1 MGGLQ
6 AKNSGVGCHALLQ
19 GIFPTYGLNPGLPH
33 CRWIFYHLSHQGR
46 ASQVVLVVKNPP
58 ANEGAARDT
67 GSISSS
73 GRSPGEGHGNSLQYS
88 CLENLMDRGTWW
100 ATVHAVAKSWTR
112 LSDFIFTFFHGYQRV
127 REVGRHQ
134 LGDWY

>member
-1 MGGLQ
+1 MLCLVIQSYPTLCNLVDCSPPGSSVPGDSPG
-6 AKNSGVGCHALLQ
+6 KNTRVDCHALFQ
-19 GIFPTYGLNPGLPH
+19 GIFSTQEPNPGLQH

-100 ATVHAVAKSWTR
+100 ATVHRVTKSRT
-112 LSDFIFTFFHGYQRV
+112 
-127 REVGRHQ
+127 
-134 LGDWY
+134 

>member
-1 MGGLQ
+1 MLLCDSLSLFTDSSTVSKGFPGGSEVKVSACNAGDLG
-6 AKNSGVGCHALLQ
+6 S
-19 GIFPTYGLNPGLPH
+19 IPGL
-33 CRWIFYHLSHQGR
+33 
-46 ASQVVLVVKNPP
+46 
-58 ANEGAARDT
+58 
-67 GSISSS
+67 
-73 GRSPGEGHGNSLQYS
+73 GRSPGESNGNPFQYS
-88 CLENLMDRGTWW
+88 YLENLMDRGTWW